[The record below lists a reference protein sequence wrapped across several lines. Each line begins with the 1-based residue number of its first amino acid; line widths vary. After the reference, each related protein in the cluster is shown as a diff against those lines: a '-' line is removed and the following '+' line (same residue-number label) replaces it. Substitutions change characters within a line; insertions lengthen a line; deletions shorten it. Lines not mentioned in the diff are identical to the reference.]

1 MKRLIVVA
9 DDVGLHPGI
18 NAGVIRAH
26 RDGIV
31 TGASIVACGAAFA
44 QAVELLKA
52 SPGLAVGVH
61 LALVEEQ
68 PLSSFSKIPSLVG
81 NGQRFAPNFIAF
93 STRWFSGRVKRDEV
107 ERELRAQ
114 IERVLATGLAVR
126 HLNGHQ
132 HLQVLPGLFD
142 MVLRLA
148 EEYRIGWVR
157 VPYDPAISHAAPA
170 RRISLSILAG
180 LALRARSLARAR
192 RQRSAGRV
200 AGLALAGH
208 HDVDSLTRIIRS
220 AEGETELVVHPGEG
234 NETIASTYDWG
245 YDWDGEAAALCDPRV
260 KRSIDLAGVE
270 LAPPI

>member
-9 DDVGLHPGI
+9 DDLGLHPGI
-18 NAGVIRAH
+18 NAGAIRAH

-44 QAVELLKA
+44 EAVELLKA
-52 SPGLAVGVH
+52 SPNLAAGVH
-61 LALVEEQ
+61 LALVEER
-68 PLSSFSKIPSLVG
+68 PLSPLSKVPSLLG
-81 NGQRFAPNFIAF
+81 SADRFAPNFVAF
-93 STRWFSGRVKRDEV
+93 STRWFSGRVKREEV

-114 IERVLATGLAVR
+114 IERVLATGLPVK

-132 HLQVLPGLFD
+132 HLQTLPGLFD

-148 EEYRIGWVR
+148 GEYRIGWVR

-170 RRISLSILAG
+170 RRISLSILAA

-192 RQRSAGRV
+192 RQRSAERT

-208 HDVDSLTRIIRS
+208 HHVDSLIRIIRS
-220 AEGETELVVHPGEG
+220 MEGEVELVVHPGEG

-245 YDWDGEAAALCDPRV
+245 YDWDGETAALCDPRV
-260 KRSIDLAGVE
+260 EKAIELAGVE
-270 LAPPI
+270 IAPPI